1 KPDRYLIRSQIVLPI
16 CFGASGFY
24 FIHLDKLN
32 WVLSK
37 TKFISL
43 CDCLKEEGIINGY
56 KYYFYD
62 EVIF

>member
-1 KPDRYLIRSQIVLPI
+1 
-16 CFGASGFY
+16 
-24 FIHLDKLN
+24 
-32 WVLSK
+32 